1 MSQLG
6 FGYFQLIFRIVK
18 FKKKKKRV
26 GKTASLKFNI
36 DTSHKFVRFSF
47 SLSTRRRIITVKN
60 LSNFNQLYFWPR
72 PRRTSL
78 SLFKLKS
85 LLAPFFFLAK
95 QTHMNIN
102 VNVRRRMHLASRSR
116 HRSLSLFTIQPKV
129 LKTHLIK
136 LKLLVEVL
144 GG

>member
-60 LSNFNQLYFWPR
+60 LSNFNQLYFW